1 MADKNPIITVDLNM
15 FSQDAEAKTTEANK
29 VAKSLDISDE
39 ALAKVEDFKQALTEH
54 NAWDLPFMGYVNED
68 GYGYAYVPDAAIT
81 MNPYWDAHKEFM
93 NLPEDVQTAFAI
105 RMLFTHRALP
115 PWLPSELH
123 RLRRQQVL
131 IGIARIV
138 LVHKTIPKQTTQ
150 TTRWFAHIS
159 NLCANHLHRL
169 ISRRYSLLTVRIGTR
184 IKTVDIQ
191 TI

>member
-29 VAKSLDISDE
+29 VAKSLGISDE
-39 ALAKVEDFKQALTEH
+39 ALAKVEDFKRALTEH

-105 RMLFTHRALP
+105 RMLFLHYHRGF
-115 PWLPSELH
+115 
-123 RLRRQQVL
+123 QVNF
-131 IGIARIV
+131 IG
-138 LVHKTIPKQTTQ
+138 
-150 TTRWFAHIS
+150 S
-159 NLCANHLHRL
+159 GANK
-169 ISRRYSLLTVRIGTR
+169 Y
-184 IKTVDIQ
+184 
-191 TI
+191 